1 MRAGQE
7 EIENQRDQTGEK
19 LVTLTTLLQNEI
31 THRGSGVLS
40 EAGGDVFCYLYKYF
54 LKRWH

>member
-19 LVTLTTLLQNEI
+19 LVTLTTLLQNEN
-31 THRGSGVLS
+31 HP
-40 EAGGDVFCYLYKYF
+40 
-54 LKRWH
+54 